1 MLNMDRREPVHSFR
15 SPERMTTLTCG
26 RFVLDLT
33 RPRIMAIINTTPDS
47 FSGDGLANDLDRAL
61 ARAEQALAEGAEILD
76 IGGESSRPGSE
87 PVSEQQEL
95 DRVMPVLERLAN
107 GPVPVSIDTVKPG
120 VMRAALAAGAS
131 LINDINGFRAEGAV
145 EAVVRGNAALC
156 VMHMQ
161 GEPRT
166 MQADPR
172 YDDVVAEVRDF
183 LHARVDVL
191 RKAGV
196 AEGRI
201 LLDPGFGFG
210 KTVAHNLAMLRDIGR
225 FGERGYPL
233 LAGLSRK
240 SLLGVL
246 TGRPMGERTIA
257 SVVSALIA
265 VQRGASIVRVHDVAP
280 TRDALKV
287 WEAVV
292 GEQAVV

>member
-1 MLNMDRREPVHSFR
+1 
-15 SPERMTTLTCG
+15 MTTLTCG
-26 RFVLDLT
+26 RFTLDLT

-61 ARAEQALAEGAEILD
+61 ARAEQAVAEGAEILD

-87 PVSEQQEL
+87 SVSEQQEL
-95 DRVMPVLERLAN
+95 DRVMPLLERLA
-107 GPVPVSIDTVKPG
+107 GGSTPISIDTVKPG
-120 VMRAALAAGAS
+120 VMRAVLAAGAS

-145 EAVVRGNAALC
+145 EAVAPGQAGLC

-172 YDDVVAEVRDF
+172 YADVVSEVRNF

-191 RKAGV
+191 RAAGV
-196 AEGRI
+196 SDDRI

-210 KTVAHNLAMLRDIGR
+210 KTIEHNLAMLRDLAR
-225 FGERGYPL
+225 FGERGYPV

-246 TGRPMGERTIA
+246 TGRPMGERTMA

-265 VQRGASIVRVHDVAP
+265 VQRGARIVRVHDVGP

-287 WEAVV
+287 WEAVEYPV
-292 GEQAVV
+292 

>member
-1 MLNMDRREPVHSFR
+1 
-15 SPERMTTLTCG
+15 MTTLTCG
-26 RFVLDLT
+26 RFALDLT

-95 DRVMPVLERLAN
+95 DRVMPLLEHLVG

-131 LINDINGFRAEGAV
+131 MINDINGFRAEGAV
-145 EAVVRGNAALC
+145 EAVAPGNAALC

-172 YDDVVAEVRDF
+172 YDDVVSEVRDF
-183 LHARVDVL
+183 LHARVAAL
-191 RKAGV
+191 RDAGV
-196 AEGRI
+196 AGNRI

-210 KTVAHNLAMLRDIGR
+210 KTIEHNLAMLRDIGR
-225 FGERGYPL
+225 FGERGFPV

-265 VQRGASIVRVHDVAP
+265 VQRGARILRVHDVAP

-287 WEAVV
+287 WAAVDGWSYPV
-292 GEQAVV
+292 

>member
-1 MLNMDRREPVHSFR
+1 MS
-15 SPERMTTLTCG
+15 TLTCG
-26 RFVLDLT
+26 RFALDLT
-33 RPRIMAIINTTPDS
+33 RPHIMAIINATPDS

-61 ARAEQALAEGAEILD
+61 ARAEQLVAEGAEILD

-95 DRVMPVLERLAN
+95 DRVMPLLERLAD

-145 EAVVRGNAALC
+145 EVVAAGQAALC

-172 YDDVVAEVRDF
+172 YEDVVSEVRDF

-191 RKAGV
+191 RRAGV
-196 AEGRI
+196 SEDRI

-210 KTVAHNLAMLRDIGR
+210 KTIEHNLAMLRALTR
-225 FGERGYPL
+225 FGERGYPV

-265 VQRGASIVRVHDVAP
+265 VQRGARIVRVHDVGP
-280 TRDALKV
+280 TRDALKL
-287 WEAVV
+287 WAAVEGDRYPV
-292 GEQAVV
+292 

>member
-1 MLNMDRREPVHSFR
+1 
-15 SPERMTTLTCG
+15 MTTLTCG

-95 DRVMPVLERLAN
+95 DRVMPVLERLAD

-145 EAVVRGNAALC
+145 EAVARGNAALC

-210 KTVAHNLAMLRDIGR
+210 KTVAHNLAMLREIGR
-225 FGERGYPL
+225 FGERGYPV

-287 WEAVV
+287 W
-292 GEQAVV
+292 QAVEGRQQAL

>member
-1 MLNMDRREPVHSFR
+1 
-15 SPERMTTLTCG
+15 MTTLICG
-26 RFVLDLT
+26 RFALDLT
-33 RPRIMAIINTTPDS
+33 QPRIMAIINTTPDS

-61 ARAEQALAEGAEILD
+61 ARAEQALAEDADILD

-95 DRVMPVLERLAN
+95 DRVMPLLERLAG
-107 GPVPVSIDTVKPG
+107 GPAPVSIDTVKPG

-131 LINDINGFRAEGAV
+131 MINDINGFRAEGAV
-145 EAVVRGNAALC
+145 EAVAPGSAALC

-161 GEPRT
+161 GQPRT

-172 YDDVVAEVRDF
+172 YVDVVREVSDF
-183 LHARVDVL
+183 LDERVAVL

-196 AEGRI
+196 APDRI
-201 LLDPGFGFG
+201 VLDPGFGFG
-210 KTVAHNLAMLRDIGR
+210 KTIEHNLAMLRDIGR
-225 FGERGYPL
+225 FGERGFPV

-246 TGRPMGERTIA
+246 TGRPMGERTMA

-265 VQRGASIVRVHDVAP
+265 VQRGARIVRVHDVAP

-287 WEAVV
+287 WAAVEGGAYPV
-292 GEQAVV
+292 

>member
-1 MLNMDRREPVHSFR
+1 
-15 SPERMTTLTCG
+15 MTTLTCG
-26 RFVLDLT
+26 RFALDLT

-61 ARAEQALAEGAEILD
+61 AKAEQALAEGAEILD

-95 DRVMPVLERLAN
+95 DRVMPLLEHVVG

-131 LINDINGFRAEGAV
+131 MINDINGFRAEGAV
-145 EAVVRGNAALC
+145 EAVAPGNAALC

-172 YDDVVAEVRDF
+172 YDDVVSEVQDF
-183 LHARVDVL
+183 LDARVAAL
-191 RKAGV
+191 RDAGV
-196 AEGRI
+196 AGNRI

-210 KTVAHNLAMLRDIGR
+210 KTIEHNLAMLRDIGR
-225 FGERGYPL
+225 FGERGFPV

-265 VQRGASIVRVHDVAP
+265 VQRGARILRVHDVAP

-287 WEAVV
+287 WAAVEGWSYPV
-292 GEQAVV
+292 

>member
-1 MLNMDRREPVHSFR
+1 
-15 SPERMTTLTCG
+15 MTTLTCG
-26 RFVLDLT
+26 RFTLDLT
-33 RPRIMAIINTTPDS
+33 LPRIMAIINTTPDS
-47 FSGDGLANDLDRAL
+47 FSGDGLGLDLERAL

-87 PVSEQQEL
+87 PVSEQHEL
-95 DRVMPVLERLAN
+95 DRVMTLLERLAG
-107 GPVPVSIDTVKPG
+107 GPVPVSIDTVKPA

-131 LINDINGFRAEGAV
+131 MINDINGFRAEGAV
-145 EAVVRGNAALC
+145 EAVAPGNAALC

-166 MQADPR
+166 MQVDPR
-172 YDDVVAEVRDF
+172 YDDVVGEVRDF

-191 RKAGV
+191 RAAGV
-196 AEGRI
+196 SRDRI

-210 KTVAHNLAMLRDIGR
+210 KTIEHNLAMLRDIAK
-225 FGERGYPL
+225 FGERGYPI

-257 SVVSALIA
+257 SVVLALIA
-265 VQRGASIVRVHDVAP
+265 VQHGARIVRVHDVAP

-287 WEAVV
+287 WAAVEDGV
-292 GEQAVV
+292 HPV

>member
-1 MLNMDRREPVHSFR
+1 
-15 SPERMTTLTCG
+15 MTTLTCG
-26 RFVLDLT
+26 RFTLDLT

-61 ARAEQALAEGAEILD
+61 ARAEQAVAEGAEILD

-87 PVSEQQEL
+87 SVSEQQEL
-95 DRVMPVLERLAN
+95 DRVMPLLERLA
-107 GPVPVSIDTVKPG
+107 GGSTPISIDTVKPG
-120 VMRAALAAGAS
+120 VMRAVLAAGAS

-145 EAVVRGNAALC
+145 EAVAPGQAGLC

-172 YDDVVAEVRDF
+172 YADVVSEVRNF

-191 RKAGV
+191 RAAGV
-196 AEGRI
+196 SGDRI

-210 KTVAHNLAMLRDIGR
+210 KTIEHNLAMLRDLAR
-225 FGERGYPL
+225 FGERGYPV

-246 TGRPMGERTIA
+246 TGRPMGERTMA

-265 VQRGASIVRVHDVAP
+265 VQRGARIVRVHDVGP

-287 WEAVV
+287 WEAVEYPV
-292 GEQAVV
+292 

>member
-1 MLNMDRREPVHSFR
+1 
-15 SPERMTTLTCG
+15 MTTLTCG
-26 RFVLDLT
+26 RFALDLT

-95 DRVMPVLERLAN
+95 DRVMPLLEHLVG

-131 LINDINGFRAEGAV
+131 MINDINGFRAEGAV
-145 EAVVRGNAALC
+145 EAVAPGNAALC

-172 YDDVVAEVRDF
+172 YDDVVSEVRDF
-183 LHARVDVL
+183 LHARVAAL
-191 RKAGV
+191 RDAGV
-196 AEGRI
+196 ADNRI

-210 KTVAHNLAMLRDIGR
+210 KTIEHNLAMLRDIGR
-225 FGERGYPL
+225 FGERGFPV

-265 VQRGASIVRVHDVAP
+265 VQRGARILRVHDVAP

-287 WEAVV
+287 WAAVEGWSYPV
-292 GEQAVV
+292 

>member
-1 MLNMDRREPVHSFR
+1 
-15 SPERMTTLTCG
+15 MTTLTCG
-26 RFVLDLT
+26 RFTLDLT

-61 ARAEQALAEGAEILD
+61 ARAEQAVAEGAEILD

-87 PVSEQQEL
+87 SVSEQQEL
-95 DRVMPVLERLAN
+95 DRVMPLLERLA
-107 GPVPVSIDTVKPG
+107 GGSTPISIDTVKPG
-120 VMRAALAAGAS
+120 VMRAVLAAGAS

-145 EAVVRGNAALC
+145 EAVAPGQAGLC

-161 GEPRT
+161 GEPCT

-172 YDDVVAEVRDF
+172 YADVVSEVRNF

-191 RKAGV
+191 RAAGV
-196 AEGRI
+196 SDDRI

-210 KTVAHNLAMLRDIGR
+210 KTIEHNLAMLRDLAR
-225 FGERGYPL
+225 FGERGYPV

-246 TGRPMGERTIA
+246 TGRPMGERTMA

-265 VQRGASIVRVHDVAP
+265 VQRGARIVRVHDVGP

-287 WEAVV
+287 WEAVEYPV
-292 GEQAVV
+292 

>member
-1 MLNMDRREPVHSFR
+1 
-15 SPERMTTLTCG
+15 MTTLTCG
-26 RFVLDLT
+26 RFALDLT

-95 DRVMPVLERLAN
+95 DRVMPLLEHLVG

-131 LINDINGFRAEGAV
+131 MINDINGFRAEGAV
-145 EAVVRGNAALC
+145 EAVAPGNAALC

-172 YDDVVAEVRDF
+172 YDDVVSEVRDF
-183 LHARVDVL
+183 LHARVAVL
-191 RKAGV
+191 SDAGV
-196 AEGRI
+196 ADNRI
-201 LLDPGFGFG
+201 LFDPGFGFG
-210 KTVAHNLAMLRDIGR
+210 KTIEHNLAMLRDIGR
-225 FGERGYPL
+225 FGERGFPV

-265 VQRGASIVRVHDVAP
+265 VQRGARILRVHDVAP

-287 WEAVV
+287 WAAVEGWSYPV
-292 GEQAVV
+292 